1 MSDKNEQRID
11 NENLNTSK
19 PHLLIYAHYYDLAST
34 AQIIRD
40 LAEGMI
46 ETFRISVI
54 CVVPS

>member
-1 MSDKNEQRID
+1 MDDEKINM
-11 NENLNTSK
+11 NNNK
-19 PHLLIYAHYYDLAST
+19 PHLLIYAHYYDLSST

-46 ETFRISVI
+46 ETLRISVI